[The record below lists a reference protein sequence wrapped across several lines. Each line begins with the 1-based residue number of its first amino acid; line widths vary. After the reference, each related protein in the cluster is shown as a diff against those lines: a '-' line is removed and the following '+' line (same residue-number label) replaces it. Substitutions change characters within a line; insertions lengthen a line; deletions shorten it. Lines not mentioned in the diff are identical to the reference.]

1 MASEYFTTSETK
13 KKQANYKGPSVDLRG
28 EDAPQKDDYIKGSTT
43 LLGGAQGALS
53 GAATGAMVSGPGA
66 PIGALVG
73 GTIGFIAGA
82 ISADQKQQASF
93 QQAIDAYKMSKDK
106 TKLAKQVAKTEIRDQ
121 KRQKGMAARSP
132 DLPFVA
138 EYDPDIMAMSSEAGT
153 SQYDQFL
160 NKTYGVG

>member
-1 MASEYFTTSETK
+1 
-13 KKQANYKGPSVDLRG
+13 
-28 EDAPQKDDYIKGSTT
+28 
-43 LLGGAQGALS
+43 
-53 GAATGAMVSGPGA
+53 
-66 PIGALVG
+66 
-73 GTIGFIAGA
+73 
-82 ISADQKQQASF
+82 
-93 QQAIDAYKMSKDK
+93 MSKDK